1 MEEGLQ
7 MSAPGPSGDVRQ
19 QAGQQP
25 PAAVGARAKAW
36 SKRVFLGDWHP
47 ILRDPLDLVRIS
59 FVVGAVAFAF
69 AGDGHLFIGETDTIT
84 DLADG
89 FLSAAL
95 GGLILAGWA
104 VGRYTTRRVPRA
116 LPE

>member
-7 MSAPGPSGDVRQ
+7 MRAPGHSGDVRQ
-19 QAGQQP
+19 QAGQRP
-25 PAAVGARAKAW
+25 PAAVGARANAW
-36 SKRVFLGDWHP
+36 PKRVFLGDWHQ

-59 FVVGAVAFAF
+59 LVVGAAAFAL

-84 DLADG
+84 HLADG
-89 FLSAAL
+89 FLGAAL

-104 VGRYTTRRVPRA
+104 VARYLTRRVPRA
-116 LPE
+116 LRE

>member
-25 PAAVGARAKAW
+25 PAVRARAKAW
-36 SKRVFLGDWHP
+36 TKRVFLGDWHP
-47 ILRDPLDLVRIS
+47 ILRDPLNLVRIS
-59 FVVGAVAFAF
+59 FVVGAVAFAL
-69 AGDGHLFIGETDTIT
+69 AGDGHLFIGEIDTIT

-95 GGLILAGWA
+95 GGLILAGLA
-104 VGRYTTRRVPRA
+104 VGRCTTRRVPRA
-116 LPE
+116 LRE

>member
-1 MEEGLQ
+1 
-7 MSAPGPSGDVRQ
+7 MSAPGPGGDVRQ

-36 SKRVFLGDWHP
+36 SKRVFLGDWHQ

-59 FVVGAVAFAF
+59 FVVGAVAFAL
-69 AGDGHLFIGETDTIT
+69 AGDGHPFIGETDTIT

-89 FLSAAL
+89 LLGAAL
-95 GGLILAGWA
+95 GGLILAGWG
-104 VGRYTTRRVPRA
+104 VRRYPTRRVPRA
-116 LPE
+116 LRE